1 MPVEIRLI
9 VVDAAP
15 LITLA
20 AANSL
25 DYLFYPDLPV
35 VIPDAVFHEATAGAS
50 KLGAQVIIDWYR
62 TNRGKVTIEPTEAF
76 DAEQLL
82 SEQAGYRPTRD
93 LGERAAIEIVRQG
106 HSRQVT
112 QGRPQAVANSSLV
125 LRQRPS
131 PAWAE
136 TCTFSAAPVAGP
148 ALRRLGRDPTNG
160 RGPSNGAEEC
170 APIGVQ
176 SCPHLA
182 ACH

>member
-9 VVDAAP
+9 VVDTAP

-25 DYLFYPDLPV
+25 DYLFYPDLHV
-35 VIPDAVFHEATAGAS
+35 VIPDAVFHEAAAGAS

-93 LGERAAIEIVRQG
+93 LGERAAIEIVRM
-106 HSRQVT
+106 
-112 QGRPQAVANSSLV
+112 AISS
-125 LRQRPS
+125 
-131 PAWAE
+131 
-136 TCTFSAAPVAGP
+136 T
-148 ALRRLGRDPTNG
+148 ALTTAR
-160 RGPSNGAEEC
+160 SF
-170 APIGVQ
+170 
-176 SCPHLA
+176 
-182 ACH
+182 